1 MKINLA
7 AIIAE
12 IIPDSKKCGVILAST
27 ALACLFYVKKSQDSL
42 GRQRET
48 EDNSSMRAFVRN
60 SQTVLKL
67 ISESSFSSD
76 IDLSCLSDYQDLSL
90 NTSCQPF
97 PDELYQSYFDDSF
110 ITCSATNNNKEF
122 WQLTNIST
130 CEADTPQAKDSHY
143 YGLIETEEGEISYIW
158 EP

>member
-1 MKINLA
+1 M
-7 AIIAE
+7 
-12 IIPDSKKCGVILAST
+12 AST
-27 ALACLFYVKKSQDSL
+27 ALACLFYVKKRQDSL

-110 ITCSATNNNKEF
+110 ITCSASNNKEF

-130 CEADTPQAKDSHY
+130 CEADTPQVKDSHY

>member
-1 MKINLA
+1 MNINLPA
-7 AIIAE
+7 LIAE
-12 IIPDSKKCGVILAST
+12 IFPSRKCGVFIAST
-27 ALACLFYVKKSQDSL
+27 ALACIFYVKK
-42 GRQRET
+42 RQEWRWRQQET
-48 EDNSSMRAFVRN
+48 EDNNNHMRLFVRN

-130 CEADTPQAKDSHY
+130 CEADTPQVKDSHF

>member
-27 ALACLFYVKKSQDSL
+27 ALACLFYVKKRQDSR
-42 GRQRET
+42 GSQRET

-130 CEADTPQAKDSHY
+130 CEADTPQVKDSHY
-143 YGLIETEEGEISYIW
+143 YGLIETEEEEISYIW